1 MLIHNHNP
9 YYRGECASFPDE
21 PGIGVGVCGDLDARF
36 VRETRALSGRPSIV
50 SPSRASAVGE
60 LITLGF
66 TWPDCAL
73 TGSTDVDIC
82 TEPNSRHMR

>member
-21 PGIGVGVCGDLDARF
+21 PGIQVSANSDPDARL

-60 LITLGF
+60 LITFELCCPAFWVGTSEWLYTF
-66 TWPDCAL
+66 
-73 TGSTDVDIC
+73 S
-82 TEPNSRHMR
+82 